1 MDKISEEGITL
12 SMYLVVSIVELSCLS
27 LMELL
32 YAGLRICWL
41 QNFLFLAVFLFTPV
55 VALMILYGFVIYN
68 F

>member
-32 YAGLRICWL
+32 YAICWL